1 MWETIKEVL
10 LSANAWLIL
19 IFIAFMVFVVLQMS
33 RSGLLSIKAKGLRL
47 GSDEKELTVV
57 RNQSQWSYLYIMS
70 LKGKLI
76 DEDSDEKI
84 RLICENVLEKVYDK
98 VIDWITYNHIN
109 SSNSYIQIKQ
119 SEIKCLVYSQNI
131 EEQFKTPE
139 FESRMNEWVK
149 EAILKLIDIRK
160 EYSHYQ

>member
-76 DEDSDEKI
+76 KFPS
-84 RLICENVLEKVYDK
+84 
-98 VIDWITYNHIN
+98 
-109 SSNSYIQIKQ
+109 
-119 SEIKCLVYSQNI
+119 
-131 EEQFKTPE
+131 
-139 FESRMNEWVK
+139 
-149 EAILKLIDIRK
+149 A
-160 EYSHYQ
+160 

>member
-19 IFIAFMVFVVLQMS
+19 IFIAFMTFVIIQMS
-33 RSGLLSIKAKGLRL
+33 KSGLLSIKAKGLRL

-76 DEDSDEKI
+76 DEGSDEKT
-84 RLICENVLEKVYDK
+84 RLICEVVLEKVYDK
-98 VIDWITYNHIN
+98 IIDWITYNHIN

-119 SEIKCLVYSQNI
+119 SEIKCLIYSQDI
-131 EEQFKTPE
+131 EEKFKTPE
-139 FESRMNEWVK
+139 FEQRMNAWVK

-160 EYSHYQ
+160 EYSHY

>member
-19 IFIAFMVFVVLQMS
+19 IFIAFVLFVVIQMS
-33 RSGLLSIKAKGLRL
+33 KNGLLSIKAKCLRL

-76 DEDSDEKI
+76 DDSSDEKI
-84 RLICENVLEKVYDK
+84 KLICENVLEKVYDK

-109 SSNSYIQIKQ
+109 SSNAYIQIKQ
-119 SEIKCLVYSQNI
+119 SEIKCLIYSQDI

-139 FESRMNEWVK
+139 FEQRMNAWVK

-160 EYSHYQ
+160 EYSHY

>member
-19 IFIAFMVFVVLQMS
+19 IFIAFMTFVVIQMS
-33 RSGLLSIKAKGLRL
+33 KSGLLSIKAKGLRL

-76 DEDSDEKI
+76 DENSDEKA
-84 RLICENVLEKVYDK
+84 RLICEVVLEKVYDK
-98 VIDWITYNHIN
+98 IIDWITYNHIN
-109 SSNSYIQIKQ
+109 SSISYIQIKQ
-119 SEIKCLVYSQNI
+119 SEIKCLVYSQDI

-139 FESRMNEWVK
+139 FEERMNAWVK

-160 EYSHYQ
+160 EYSHY

>member
-19 IFIAFMVFVVLQMS
+19 IFIAFMTFVVIQMS
-33 RSGLLSIKAKGLRL
+33 KSGLLSIKAKGLRL

-76 DEDSDEKI
+76 DENSDEKS
-84 RLICENVLEKVYDK
+84 RLICEVVLEKVYDK
-98 VIDWITYNHIN
+98 IIDWITYNHIN

-119 SEIKCLVYSQNI
+119 SEIKCLVYSQDI
-131 EEQFKTPE
+131 EERFKTPE
-139 FESRMNEWVK
+139 FEERMNAWVR

-160 EYSHYQ
+160 EYSHY

>member
-19 IFIAFMVFVVLQMS
+19 IFIAFMTFVVIQMS
-33 RSGLLSIKAKGLRL
+33 KSGLLSIKAKGLRL

-76 DEDSDEKI
+76 DENSDEKT
-84 RLICENVLEKVYDK
+84 RLICEVVLEKVYDK
-98 VIDWITYNHIN
+98 IIDWITYNHIN
-109 SSNSYIQIKQ
+109 SSISYIQIKQ
-119 SEIKCLVYSQNI
+119 SEIKCLVYSQDI

-139 FESRMNEWVK
+139 FEERMNAWVK

-160 EYSHYQ
+160 EYSHY

>member
-19 IFIAFMVFVVLQMS
+19 IFIAFMTFVVIQMS
-33 RSGLLSIKAKGLRL
+33 KSGLLSIKAKGLRL

-76 DEDSDEKI
+76 DENSDEKS
-84 RLICENVLEKVYDK
+84 RLICEVVLEKVYDK
-98 VIDWITYNHIN
+98 IIDWITYNHIN

-119 SEIKCLVYSQNI
+119 SEIKCLVYSQDI
-131 EEQFKTPE
+131 EEKFKTPE
-139 FESRMNEWVK
+139 FEERMNCWVK

-160 EYSHYQ
+160 EYSHY

>member
-19 IFIAFMVFVVLQMS
+19 IFIAFMVFVIIRMS
-33 RSGLLSIKAKGLRL
+33 QTGLLSIKAKGLRL

-76 DEDSDEKI
+76 DDSSDEKI
-84 RLICENVLEKVYDK
+84 KLICENVLEKVYDK

-119 SEIKCLVYSQNI
+119 SEIKCLIYSQDI

-139 FESRMNEWVK
+139 FEQRMNAWVK

-160 EYSHYQ
+160 EYSHY

>member
-19 IFIAFMVFVVLQMS
+19 IFIAFMTFVVIQMS
-33 RSGLLSIKAKGLRL
+33 KSGLLSIKAKGLRL

-76 DEDSDEKI
+76 DENSDEKS
-84 RLICENVLEKVYDK
+84 RLICEVVLEKVYDK
-98 VIDWITYNHIN
+98 IIDWITYNHIN

-119 SEIKCLVYSQNI
+119 SEIKCLVYSQDI
-131 EEQFKTPE
+131 EERFKTPE
-139 FESRMNEWVK
+139 FEERMNAWVR

-160 EYSHYQ
+160 EYSPY

>member
-19 IFIAFMVFVVLQMS
+19 IFIAFVLFVVIQMS
-33 RSGLLSIKAKGLRL
+33 KNGLLSIKAKGLRL

-76 DEDSDEKI
+76 DEGSDEKA
-84 RLICENVLEKVYDK
+84 RLICEVVLEKVYDK
-98 VIDWITYNHIN
+98 IIDWITYNHIN

-119 SEIKCLVYSQNI
+119 SEIKCLVYSQDI
-131 EEQFKTPE
+131 EEKFKTPE
-139 FESRMNEWVK
+139 FEERMNSWVK

-160 EYSHYQ
+160 EYSHY